1 MLLIILA
8 ILVAIPL
15 SIIIIGRAISA
26 PRHQGETSDH
36 FDGQKFYNPSGHNAS
51 GFKEVV
57 KWQSDQKRVKK
68 PWNIVENPSFGE
80 KPTPSVSDGNL
91 RVTYIGHSTVLI
103 QMDGLN
109 ILTDPVWYARTSPVQ
124 WIGPKRVRPAG
135 IKMADLPTIH
145 LILQSH
151 NHWDHLDI
159 VNLPKI
165 YKRDK
170 PMIITSLG
178 VSQFLNNKSIDK
190 TVDLDWWDEYHFKNE
205 ANTVTPERDEAKGIK
220 GVKITCLPAQ
230 HFSGR
235 GLKDRNA
242 TLWSGFMISS
252 KTSGNVYF
260 AGDSGYATFF
270 KQIGDKFGKIRLA
283 LIPIGAYKPEWFMG
297 NIHCSPAEAVQI
309 HLDVHAKK
317 SLAIHH
323 STFPLADDGQTEP
336 IEELNKALILRG
348 LSEDDFFVLEE
359 GKFQDL

>member
-1 MLLIILA
+1 MLLTILA
-8 ILVAIPL
+8 ILLAIPL
-15 SIIIIGRAISA
+15 IFILIGRAISA
-26 PRHQGETSDH
+26 PRYQGDVSNH
-36 FDGQKFYNPSGHNAS
+36 FDGQQFYNPSGHNAS
-51 GFKEVV
+51 GFKDAL

-68 PWNIVENPSFGE
+68 PWKIIQNPSFGE
-80 KPTPSVSDGNL
+80 KSTPSVSDGKL
-91 RVTYIGHSTVLI
+91 KVTYIGHSTVLI

-109 ILTDPVWYARTSPVQ
+109 ILTDPVWYERTSPVQ
-124 WIGPKRVRPAG
+124 WLGPKRVRPAG
-135 IKMADLPTIH
+135 IKLEDLPTIH

-178 VSQFLNNKSIDK
+178 VSKFLNNKGMDK

-205 ANTVTPERDEAKGIK
+205 VNTDERVSRNEALHQ

-252 KTSGNVYF
+252 ETSGNVYF
-260 AGDSGYATFF
+260 AGDSGYASFF
-270 KQIGDKFGKIRLA
+270 KQIGDEFGKIRLA

-309 HLDVHAKK
+309 HLDVNAEK

-336 IEELNKALILRG
+336 IEELQKALILRG
-348 LSEDDFFVLEE
+348 LSDTDFFVLEE
-359 GKFQDL
+359 GTFQNI